1 MNFFHH
7 LPASTA
13 SGLFLLCV
21 LLIDGLPAA
30 QAQQPPGNALE
41 QQQLQRQ
48 QEREQALR
56 ERMAPSTDVLRPKA
70 AAQVQ
75 DIPLDETPCFA
86 LHRLQ
91 LAGEQLDQVP
101 WLAAAAGMDWQT
113 HPCIGVQGVQAIL
126 TRMQQAVLER
136 GYVTSRVV
144 AGAQNLQDG
153 VLTITFLPGVLR
165 HAEWAEDSVGGAGR
179 TSLAAALP
187 ARRGAL
193 LQLRDIEQ
201 GLENLQRVP
210 GARADIQIIP
220 AQGADAQPGQSDLHI
235 IYHRAAPLRL
245 NLAVDNGGTQATG
258 KTQGTAT
265 VSWDNPLGLSDL
277 AYLSLGGG
285 IGNGSHRGTRT
296 QAAQYSVPLGY
307 WLLSLGGSRN
317 TYNQRVAGA
326 YQHYTYSGESSSV
339 DAQLS
344 RVIHRSASS
353 KTTLGVK
360 VFQRSSRNYIDDT
373 EIEVQRRRTSGYAL
387 SLHQRNHI
395 GAAVLDAHLSLQRGT
410 GAFRALPAPE
420 EPWGEGS
427 SRMKLYTADLALI
440 RPFTLGGTRLQL
452 SSVWHGQTNQTPLTP
467 QDRIGIGGRYT
478 VRGFDG
484 ESTLLAERG
493 WYWRNDL
500 SLPFSLGAA
509 GQAEVFLGLD
519 TGKVSGPSARHLVGT
534 ALTGAAI
541 GLRGA
546 WQGLSWEVSLA
557 TPLRKPEY
565 LSTPSTYLALQLAYS
580 F

>member
-1 MNFFHH
+1 MNFFQYS
-7 LPASTA
+7 PAGAA
-13 SGLFLLCV
+13 SGFFLACV
-21 LLIDGLPAA
+21 LLVGGLPAA
-30 QAQQPPGNALE
+30 QAQQPPGSALE

-56 ERMAPSTDVLRPKA
+56 ERMAPSADVLRPRA
-70 AAQVQ
+70 AAQAQ
-75 DIPLDETPCFA
+75 DIPRDETPCFA
-86 LHRLQ
+86 LHSLQ

-101 WLAAAAGMDWQT
+101 WLAAAAGIDWQT
-113 HPCIGVQGVQAIL
+113 RPCIGVQGVQAIL

-165 HAEWAEDSVGGAGR
+165 HTEWAEDSVDSAGR

-187 ARRGAL
+187 VRHGAL

-210 GARADIQIIP
+210 SARADIQIVP
-220 AQGADAQPGQSDLHI
+220 AQGADALPGQSDLRI
-235 IYHRAAPLRL
+235 TYHRTAPLRL
-245 NLAVDNGGTQATG
+245 NLSVDNGGTQATG

-265 VSWDNPLGLSDL
+265 LSWDNPLGLSDL
-277 AYLSLGGG
+277 AYVSVGGG
-285 IGNGSHRGTRT
+285 IGNGGHRGTRT

-317 TYNQRVAGA
+317 TYHQRVAGA

-353 KTTLGVK
+353 KTTLGIK
-360 VFQRSSRNYIDDT
+360 AFQRSSRNYIDDT
-373 EIEVQRRRTSGYAL
+373 EIEVQRRRTAGYAL

-410 GAFRALPAPE
+410 GALRALPAPE

-427 SRMKLYTADLALI
+427 SRMKLYTADLALT
-440 RPFTLGGTRLQL
+440 RPFTLGGTHFRF

-500 SLPFSLGAA
+500 SLPWPLGTA
-509 GQAEVFLGLD
+509 GQAEAFLGLD
-519 TGKVSGPSARHLVGT
+519 TGKVSGPSARYLVGT

-546 WQGLSWEVSLA
+546 WQGLSWEISLA
-557 TPLRKPEY
+557 TPLRKPEH
-565 LSTPSTYLALQLAYS
+565 LQTPSTYLALQLAYT